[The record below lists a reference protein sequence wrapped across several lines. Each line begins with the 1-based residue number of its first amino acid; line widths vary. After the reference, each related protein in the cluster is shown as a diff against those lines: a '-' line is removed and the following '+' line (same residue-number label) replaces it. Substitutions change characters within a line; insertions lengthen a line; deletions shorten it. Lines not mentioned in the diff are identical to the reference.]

1 MSSIMLRSF
10 LLAIGCAA
18 ASASAAVG
26 GRSSAAPHALIL
38 AGTITEGDAPSRF
51 SQNIDLETGF
61 TKLSKQ
67 MGASESHSGFDGQ
80 PWEEGNGIVTV
91 TNLPSAVADRRAFA
105 WLDSTGWRL
114 RGSAHETTRRI
125 VPPGAKPIELSF
137 DPDTGLLSKATVA
150 GDWGPEVFTYGD
162 WRKVGPFTYPFHREE
177 LSPVGEHTIIQVE
190 SARAERALQRRSFAR
205 PRSRSH
211 AEWLGKAPATV
222 PFVGVG
228 PRKTHIVVD
237 ATIDEQPAKLI
248 FDTGAANYVT
258 TEAAPYF
265 GIKPIGGINLSGV
278 GETSASGG
286 YATVNRIA
294 LGSAALRN
302 ETIVVGPPPW
312 PPSKG
317 KRPELAGATGYEFF
331 AEYVTTIDYPGDKL
345 IFATSLPRKSGA
357 VRVPFYNDGFHMY
370 VRARLNGVEGLFGL
384 DTGDGGTVTIFP
396 AFASRF
402 GIEGASGAVSTGGS
416 GLGGDVKSQTGV
428 LKRFSLGGLNFDRLP
443 VSFSHQKTGA
453 FASNS
458 IAGNLGGGV
467 LQCFRITI
475 DFPHHFLL
483 FDPAPGS
490 PRCRP
495 GGKVSRS

>member
-67 MGASESHSGFDGQ
+67 MGASQSHSGFDGQ

-211 AEWLGKAPATV
+211 AEWGRCPRRVRPRRRRPHHPQPLAAGPACPPVAV
-222 PFVGVG
+222 PV
-228 PRKTHIVVD
+228 
-237 ATIDEQPAKLI
+237 
-248 FDTGAANYVT
+248 
-258 TEAAPYF
+258 
-265 GIKPIGGINLSGV
+265 S
-278 GETSASGG
+278 
-286 YATVNRIA
+286 
-294 LGSAALRN
+294 
-302 ETIVVGPPPW
+302 
-312 PPSKG
+312 
-317 KRPELAGATGYEFF
+317 
-331 AEYVTTIDYPGDKL
+331 PGDL
-345 IFATSLPRKSGA
+345 G
-357 VRVPFYNDGFHMY
+357 
-370 VRARLNGVEGLFGL
+370 RARAQQPGL
-384 DTGDGGTVTIFP
+384 DRRDRKQHRAPEPDLAPHRTAPPRAATRRSRRP
-396 AFASRF
+396 AIPARRDTPSRR
-402 GIEGASGAVSTGGS
+402 T
-416 GLGGDVKSQTGV
+416 
-428 LKRFSLGGLNFDRLP
+428 
-443 VSFSHQKTGA
+443 
-453 FASNS
+453 
-458 IAGNLGGGV
+458 
-467 LQCFRITI
+467 
-475 DFPHHFLL
+475 
-483 FDPAPGS
+483 S
-490 PRCRP
+490 PY
-495 GGKVSRS
+495 V